1 MNETKWPYNFDVTLF
16 LTSWDNHFLGAREQ
30 RIIMGREI
38 WLSFCHHFGSY
49 KIIRTSLRQSIPKPP
64 FPHTSTV
71 RPLNS
76 SQQSTVSPGA

>member
-38 WLSFCHHFGSY
+38 WLSFWFLQNH
-49 KIIRTSLRQSIPKPP
+49 P
-64 FPHTSTV
+64 
-71 RPLNS
+71 
-76 SQQSTVSPGA
+76 

>member
-1 MNETKWPYNFDVTLF
+1 MNERKWPYNFDVTLF

-38 WLSFCHHFGSY
+38 WLSFWFLQDHPYVRPSVNSSQFLP
-49 KIIRTSLRQSIPKPP
+49 R
-64 FPHTSTV
+64 TSTV

-76 SQQSTVSPGA
+76 SQLSRVSPGA